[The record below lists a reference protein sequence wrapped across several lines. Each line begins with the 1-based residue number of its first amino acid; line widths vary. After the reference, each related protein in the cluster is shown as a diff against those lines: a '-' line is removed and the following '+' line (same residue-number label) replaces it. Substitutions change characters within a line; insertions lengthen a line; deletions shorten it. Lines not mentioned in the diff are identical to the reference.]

1 MGFLKKTKENLNK
14 LRGVEEEK
22 TPKQIKDE
30 VADIRKSCENL
41 KNRIMALRFKDNSGN
56 IPPEKMRHYVEVCS
70 ALAYTLDQSQ
80 TYALDTRDL
89 DQTMMELPK
98 KLQEAISNG
107 KEKTADRIITALL
120 YGVGK
125 GHKMPVTDDEAYL
138 KKELEDRKT
147 RLKQYCAIVE
157 LSVKIDESEQAI
169 EKLAHK
175 FKSTAALYK
184 EKKAALEAQRKENP
198 YIFEKLQAIKSRHEA
213 EDPEVLNL
221 VVQMDEVTDLNKEI
235 VQLKQEKTTHLAAIQ
250 GFDTTIRNE
259 ENMLMMSDVVLED
272 ELVQKIEQ
280 DIVDFRE
287 KIADAWDQVFKLGD
301 LNDQTSFA
309 LNAIFSSAGIINYVT
324 GISMEYDDIL
334 REERRREEGMRLA
347 QERAQEAELEN
358 EEEENEGG
366 VLLENE

>member
-1 MGFLKKTKENLNK
+1 
-14 LRGVEEEK
+14 
-22 TPKQIKDE
+22 
-30 VADIRKSCENL
+30 
-41 KNRIMALRFKDNSGN
+41 
-56 IPPEKMRHYVEVCS
+56 
-70 ALAYTLDQSQ
+70 
-80 TYALDTRDL
+80 
-89 DQTMMELPK
+89 
-98 KLQEAISNG
+98 
-107 KEKTADRIITALL
+107 
-120 YGVGK
+120 
-125 GHKMPVTDDEAYL
+125 
-138 KKELEDRKT
+138 
-147 RLKQYCAIVE
+147 
-157 LSVKIDESEQAI
+157 
-169 EKLAHK
+169 
-175 FKSTAALYK
+175 
-184 EKKAALEAQRKENP
+184 
-198 YIFEKLQAIKSRHEA
+198 
-213 EDPEVLNL
+213 
-221 VVQMDEVTDLNKEI
+221 MDEVTDLNKEI

-309 LNAIFSSAGIINYVT
+309 LNAIFSSAGISNYVT

-358 EEEENEGG
+358 EEEENESG